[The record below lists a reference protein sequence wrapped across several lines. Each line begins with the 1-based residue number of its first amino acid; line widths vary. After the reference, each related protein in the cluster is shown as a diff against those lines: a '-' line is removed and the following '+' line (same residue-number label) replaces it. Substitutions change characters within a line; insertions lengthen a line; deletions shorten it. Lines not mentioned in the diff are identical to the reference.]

1 MNDWGSMHIEKAT
14 SIDSANGEESSLQND
29 ETPPLSDSSLIPLL
43 ALYFDRMH
51 PIIPIF
57 KRSWLF
63 SRLDR
68 SQHLTDIQFGALLIA
83 MSAAALLQPVLIGNR
98 YCIKKSNTKRAM
110 HLLEESHRM
119 HSSTKLGNNASIDAI
134 MTSFYMFVILSNTG
148 DDDAA
153 WLRLSESVTLGHIMK
168 LHDSSAY
175 ENVSE
180 DERERRLRVYW
191 LLTITER

>member
-1 MNDWGSMHIEKAT
+1 
-14 SIDSANGEESSLQND
+14 
-29 ETPPLSDSSLIPLL
+29 
-43 ALYFDRMH
+43 
-51 PIIPIF
+51 
-57 KRSWLF
+57 
-63 SRLDR
+63 
-68 SQHLTDIQFGALLIA
+68 

-98 YCIKKSNTKRAM
+98 YCIKQSNTKRAM

-134 MTSFYMFVILSNTG
+134 MTSFYMFVILSSTG
-148 DDDAA
+148 NDDAA
-153 WLRLSESVTLGHIMK
+153 WLRLSESVILGHIMK

-175 ENVSE
+175 ENVDE